1 MMVYTSFLWVFVV
14 GLIVGGCVG
23 VMIMALM
30 ITAKEADKQMEE
42 YHHDKI
48 TRI

>member
-23 VMIMALM
+23 VILMALL
-30 ITAKEADKQMEE
+30 ITAKQADKQMEDQYNE
-42 YHHDKI
+42 R
-48 TRI
+48 TR